1 MGKNGEIIRKQ
12 LYPSPNPAI
21 VMHEVLYWSEG
32 LRVKGL
38 LAEPVQEGK
47 YDGFLYLRGGIK
59 GIGMVRP
66 SRIAQFASQGFIV
79 FAPYYRGNRGGEGN
93 EDFAGDDRMDAVN
106 GNIILRNHPSFS
118 GHLHVFGFSRG
129 GVMALIAGI
138 EDAEITS
145 VVTWNGVSDMVL
157 TYRERKDMRRMMKR
171 VIGGSPAKVPE
182 AYEWRTPLN
191 EVEKINC
198 PVLIIHGEL
207 DDNVSPEHA
216 YQLEEKLKE
225 HKKVVESWYYADFH
239 HAFPPLDNIATVRK
253 LTDWMKKQRS

>member
-1 MGKNGEIIRKQ
+1 MAKNGEIIRKQ
-12 LYPSPNPAI
+12 LYPSPTPGI
-21 VMHEVLYWSEG
+21 VMYEVLYWSEG
-32 LRVKGL
+32 LKVKGL
-38 LAEPVQEGK
+38 LAEPVQEGT

-66 SRIAQFASQGFIV
+66 SRIAQFATQGFIV

-93 EDFAGDDRMDAVN
+93 EDFAGEDRMDAVN
-106 GNIILRNHPSFS
+106 GNTILRNHPSFS

-138 EDAEITS
+138 EDAGIS
-145 VVTWNGVSDMVL
+145 SIVTWNGVSDMVL
-157 TYRERKDMRRMMKR
+157 TYQERKDMRRMMKR
-171 VIGGSPAKVPE
+171 VIGGSPTKAPE
-182 AYEWRTPLN
+182 AYDWRTPLN
-191 EVEKINC
+191 AVDRINC

-216 YQLEEKLKE
+216 YQLEQRLKE
-225 HKKVVESWYYADFH
+225 EGKSVESWYYPEYDH
-239 HAFPPLDNIATVRK
+239 VFPPLENIATVKK